1 MSAVWTHGVGAGIP
15 RVALNDGN
23 SIPQL
28 GLGTYPLTDDEVPG
42 VIVTAIDA
50 GYRHIDTA
58 AAYKNEAGVGEGIR
72 RSGIARDEL
81 FVTTKLDNPKQAG
94 DDPLRAAEE
103 SLGRLGLDY
112 VDLYLIHWP
121 IPAEDNYVSAWRQ
134 LIRLREEGLVRS
146 IGVSNFRPAHLD
158 RLRAETGVDPAVNQ
172 IQVNP
177 VVSHPGVRAYNA
189 EHGIVTESWGPLG
202 SGNELLGDERL
213 AAIAYKHE
221 RTVGQIVLRWHLE
234 LGLVVIPKSA
244 NPERIRQNA
253 SVFDFALDAEDMQAV
268 AALDQ
273 GFPANYG
280 PLSGGE

>member
-1 MSAVWTHGVGAGIP
+1 MSGEIP
-15 RVALNDGN
+15 RVALNDGR

-28 GLGTYPLTDDEVPG
+28 GIGTFPLSDDEVSG
-42 VIVTAIDA
+42 LVVTAIEA

-72 RSGIARDEL
+72 RSGFARDEL
-81 FVTTKLDNPKQAG
+81 FVTTKLDNPMHAG
-94 DDPLRAAEE
+94 EDPLRAAEV
-103 SLGRLGLDY
+103 SLRKLGLDY
-112 VDLYLIHWP
+112 LDLYLIHWP
-121 IPAEDNYVSAWRQ
+121 MPAEDNYVSAWRQ
-134 LIRLREEGLVRS
+134 LVRLREEGLVRS

-158 RLRAETGVDPAVNQ
+158 RLHTETGVEPAVNQ

-177 VVSHPGVRAYNA
+177 VVSHPELRSYNA
-189 EHGIVTESWGPLG
+189 EHGIVTESWAPLG
-202 SGNELLGDERL
+202 SGSELLGDERL
-213 AAIAYKHE
+213 AAVARKHE

-253 SVFDFALDAEDMQAV
+253 ALFDFALDTEDLQAV

-273 GFPANYG
+273 GFPASYG
-280 PLSGGE
+280 PLAGDE

>member
-1 MSAVWTHGVGAGIP
+1 MFAMRTHGVGAGIP
-15 RVALNDGN
+15 RVELNDGN

-158 RLRAETGVDPAVNQ
+158 RLRAETGINPAVNQ

-213 AAIAYKHE
+213 AAIAHKHE

-253 SVFDFALDAEDMQAV
+253 ALFDFALDAEDMQAI